1 MNNPFSGIRYLLK
14 GFGLI
19 KQPGLRKYVIVPL
32 LINIL
37 IFAGLGFLAF
47 GWIEGLVGQMMLN
60 LPDWLQWLSW
70 LIWIVVYAASII
82 LLYFTFT
89 VMANF
94 VSAPFNG
101 VLSEA
106 VEEHI
111 TGEAKSDDTPW
122 HQAIT
127 QMGPA
132 IQEEV
137 KKFMYSITRSLPF
150 FILFF
155 IPGIN
160 FIASAAWML
169 FGAWMLAVQ
178 YADYP
183 FSNNG
188 IEFKN
193 LRANLR
199 EKRLMVLG
207 FGGAVMACTMIPL
220 INLLIIPAAV
230 AGATVMYL
238 EQFKAENKSV

>member
-1 MNNPFSGIRYLLK
+1 MNNPIKGIKYLFT

-19 KQPGLRKYVIVPL
+19 KQPKLRKFVVIPL

-37 IFAGLGFLAF
+37 IFAGLGILAF
-47 GWIEGLVGQMMLN
+47 GWLEGLVAQMMLS

-70 LIWIVVYAASII
+70 LVWIVIYAASLA

-111 TGEAKSDDTPW
+111 TGVSKSDDTPW
-122 HQAIT
+122 HHAIT
-127 QMGPA
+127 QAGPA
-132 IQEEV
+132 LKEEFR
-137 KKFMYSITRSLPF
+137 KLSYSITRSLPF
-150 FILFF
+150 FVLFF

-160 FIASAAWML
+160 FIAPALWML

-183 FSNNG
+183 FSNQG
-188 IEFKN
+188 IDFKT
-193 LRANLR
+193 LRTQLK
-199 EKRLMVLG
+199 EKRLLVFG
-207 FGGAVMACTMIPL
+207 FGGAVMVCTMIPI
-220 INLLIIPAAV
+220 INLFIIPAAV

-238 EQFKAENKSV
+238 EQFEKEA

>member
-1 MNNPFSGIRYLLK
+1 MNNPLTGINYLIK

-19 KQPGLRKYVIVPL
+19 KQPGLRKYVVLPL

-47 GWIEGLVGQMMLN
+47 GWLEGLVGQMMLS

-70 LIWIVVYAASII
+70 LVWIVIYAASIV
-82 LLYFTFT
+82 LLYFTFP

-94 VSAPFNG
+94 ISAPFNG

-106 VEEHI
+106 VEEHV
-111 TGEAKSDDTPW
+111 TGTVINDDTPW

-127 QMGPA
+127 QAGPA
-132 IQEEV
+132 IKEEV
-137 KKFMYSITRSLPF
+137 RKLTYSITRSLPF
-150 FILFF
+150 FVLFF

-160 FIASAAWML
+160 FIASALWML
-169 FGAWMLAVQ
+169 FGAWMLAIQ

-183 FSNNG
+183 FSNKG
-188 IEFKN
+188 IEFKQ
-193 LRANLR
+193 LRNHLK
-199 EKRLMVLG
+199 EKRLLVIG
-207 FGGAVMACTMIPL
+207 FGAAVMGCTMIPI
-220 INLLIIPAAV
+220 INLIIIPAAV

-238 EQFKAENKSV
+238 EQFAEEKQT

>member
-1 MNNPFSGIRYLLK
+1 MNNPISGIKYLLE
-14 GFGLI
+14 GFSLI
-19 KQPGLRKYVIVPL
+19 RQSGLRKYVIIPL
-32 LINIL
+32 LINVL

-47 GWIEGLVGQMMLN
+47 GWLDGLVAQMMTS

-70 LIWIVVYAASII
+70 LVWIIIYAASIV

-111 TGEAKSDDTPW
+111 SGEIKTDESPW
-122 HQAIT
+122 HTALTQA
-127 QMGPA
+127 GPA

-137 KKFMYSITRSLPF
+137 RKLTYSITRSLPF
-150 FILFF
+150 FVLFF

-160 FIASAAWML
+160 FIASALWML
-169 FGAWMLAVQ
+169 FGAWMLAIQ

-188 IEFKN
+188 IAFKN
-193 LRANLR
+193 LREKLAG
-199 EKRLMVLG
+199 KRLLILG
-207 FGGAVMACTMIPL
+207 FGGAVMACTMVPI
-220 INLLIIPAAV
+220 INLVIIPAAV
-230 AGATVMYL
+230 AGATAMYL
-238 EQFKAENKSV
+238 KEFKE